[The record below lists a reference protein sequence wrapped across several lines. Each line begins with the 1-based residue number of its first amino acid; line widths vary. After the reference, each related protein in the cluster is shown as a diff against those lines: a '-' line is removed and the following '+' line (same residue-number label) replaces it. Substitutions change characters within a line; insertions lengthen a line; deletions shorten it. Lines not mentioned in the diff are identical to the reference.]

1 MLVFRVLQPVTNDS
15 CNKQNQ
21 LIIHEIF
28 QSQNMPV
35 VSISLVDKL
44 IFYSFDKTILANK
57 KQRTFLNVK
66 KNISPCPVL

>member
-15 CNKQNQ
+15 SNKQKQ